1 MSKKVKVHVGTLD
14 DMGQRFVSAW
24 RRLERGERVRER
36 HVTFPNLSTMMNA
49 LSEKRLELL
58 REVHREPAASIKAL
72 AVRLGRD
79 YKRVYEDVET
89 LASSGLIRREGGR
102 VSAPY
107 DAISAEMR
115 L

>member
-1 MSKKVKVHVGTLD
+1 MNRKVRVHVGTFD
-14 DMGQRFVSAW
+14 DMGKRFISAW

-36 HVTFPNLSTMMNA
+36 HVTFPDLSSMMNA

-58 REVHREPAASIKAL
+58 REVHREPAPSIKAL
-72 AVRLGRD
+72 AERLGRD
-79 YKRVYEDVET
+79 YKRVHEDVET
-89 LASSGLIRREGGR
+89 LAASGLIQREGGH
-102 VSAPY
+102 VSAAY